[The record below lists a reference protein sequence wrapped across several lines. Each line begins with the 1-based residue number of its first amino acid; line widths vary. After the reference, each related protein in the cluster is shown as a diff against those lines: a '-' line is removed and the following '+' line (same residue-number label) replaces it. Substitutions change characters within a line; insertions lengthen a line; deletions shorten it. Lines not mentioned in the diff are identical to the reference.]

1 MKIKMLSIPVY
12 NPDWTGCYTLNVS
25 TFTLFILRK

>member
-12 NPDWTGCYTLNVS
+12 NPDWTGCYTFNAS
-25 TFTLFILRK
+25 TFTLFF